1 MNDENKEVYVPYI
14 VHEGVQVR
22 LERTIKRLVCALIL
36 TILLMFATNALWIWS
51 WMQYDYVSED
61 STTTTHTTTN
71 TVDVDGHNG
80 TATYIGDIVNGKDNR
95 DIDNGDDD
103 SETQA
108 ETENKEE
115 WTKQRNP

>member
-1 MNDENKEVYVPYI
+1 MNDENKEIYVPYI

-36 TILLMFATNALWIWS
+36 TILLMFATNALWLYS
-51 WMQYDYVSED
+51 WMQYDYVNED
-61 STTTTHTTTN
+61 STTTTNTN
-71 TVDVDGHNG
+71 TVDVDGKNG
-80 TATYIGDIVNGKDNR
+80 TATYIGDIINGSDHRNN
-95 DIDNGDDD
+95 DINNDK
-103 SETQA
+103 TQA

>member
-36 TILLMFATNALWIWS
+36 TILLMFATNALWLWS

-61 STTTTHTTTN
+61 STINTN
-71 TVDVDGHNG
+71 TIDVDGKNG
-80 TATYIGDIVNGKDNR
+80 IATYVGDIVNGSNSG
-95 DIDNGDDD
+95 DINNDK
-103 SETQA
+103 TQA

-115 WTKQRNP
+115 WQQQRNP